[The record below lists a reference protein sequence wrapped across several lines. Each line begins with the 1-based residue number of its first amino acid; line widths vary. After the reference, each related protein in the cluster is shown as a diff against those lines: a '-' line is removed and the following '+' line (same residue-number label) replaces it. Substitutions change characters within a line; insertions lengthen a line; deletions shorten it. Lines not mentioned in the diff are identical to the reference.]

1 MIPVLVTTGK
11 NEDSDDGENGVAFS
25 IGLDIGGTKIA
36 GAVFDGSREI
46 SRSVVPTPADYTD
59 FLSVC
64 VSMVRQLEGACG
76 ARASIGVGIPGA
88 VAAEP
93 NPLPV
98 IANIP
103 CLSGKNLQRDLQGKL
118 GAPVRLANDA
128 DCAALSEATDGAG
141 AGYRS
146 VFGLIMGTGVGGGMV
161 VDGKLIQG
169 ANGLTGEIGHL
180 PLPFR
185 EPADGPVVP
194 CSCGQSGCI
203 DKSASGPA
211 LLRQH
216 HVLTGTMLKA
226 SPEIT
231 ELARQGNAPAIETL
245 DRFFTTVAKSMV
257 PVLHSFDPDIIVVSG
272 GLNNLPGLYEVV
284 PKRWGQY
291 AMIPNPKTLFV
302 PAKHGALS
310 GLRGAARLGVAG

>member
-1 MIPVLVTTGK
+1 VIPVLVTTGK
-11 NEDSDDGENGVAFS
+11 NENSDDGENSVAFS
-25 IGLDIGGTKIA
+25 IGLDVGGTKIA
-36 GAVFDGSREI
+36 GAVFDDVKEI
-46 SRSVVPTPADYTD
+46 SRSVLPTPKDYAD

-64 VSMVRQLEGACG
+64 VSMIRQLEEVCG
-76 ARASIGVGIPGA
+76 AKASVGVGIPGA

-93 NPLPV
+93 NPLPT

-103 CLSGKNLQRDLQGKL
+103 CLSEKNLQRDLQEQLKS
-118 GAPVRLANDA
+118 PVRLANDA

-146 VFGLIMGTGVGGGMV
+146 VFGLIMGTGIGGGIV
-161 VDGKLIQG
+161 IDGKLVQG

-185 EPADGPVVP
+185 EPSDGPVVP

-216 HVLTGTMLKA
+216 HVRTGKMLKA

-231 ELARQGNAPAIETL
+231 ELARQGDAEAVETL
-245 DRFFTTVAKSMV
+245 DRFYMTVAKSMV
-257 PVLHSFDPDIIVVSG
+257 PILHSFDPDIIVVSG
-272 GLNNLPGLYEVV
+272 GLNNLPGLYEAV
-284 PKRWGQY
+284 PKLWGQY

-310 GLRGAARLGVAG
+310 GLRGAARLGRTA